1 MAGDV
6 PIGASFSRIIFLSNF
21 HQDEVM
27 DFAVV
32 LSSSLAKDVLEV
44 RPPRLVAVEVRP

>member
-1 MAGDV
+1 MAGDI
-6 PIGASFSRIIFLSNF
+6 PIGAAVSRIIFLSNF

-44 RPPRLVAVEVRP
+44 RP